1 MEKFLRELVAELWVD
16 YNVGIVIRISNSVG
30 EFLQV
35 IVLFDL
41 NESSD
46 IFFELDEWL
55 EEATLRHVQT
65 MLLLIG
71 LDRVHIRQ

>member
-1 MEKFLRELVAELWVD
+1 MEKFLRELVTKLRINH
-16 YNVGIVIRISNSVG
+16 NVGIVIRIMNSFG

-35 IVLFDL
+35 VVLFDL
-41 NESSD
+41 NEASD
-46 IFFELDEWL
+46 IFFEQDEWF

>member
-1 MEKFLRELVAELWVD
+1 MEKFLRELVTKLRINH
-16 YNVGIVIRISNSVG
+16 NVGIVIRIMNSVG

-35 IVLFDL
+35 VVLFDL
-41 NESSD
+41 NEASD
-46 IFFELDEWL
+46 IFFEQDEWF

-71 LDRVHIRQ
+71 LDRVHIGQ

>member
-41 NESSD
+41 NESSY